1 MKGPASMTTDAPR
14 SGGAP
19 TNSDAPT
26 MHGARLRS

>member
-1 MKGPASMTTDAPR
+1 MKGPATMTTGAPM

-19 TNSDAPT
+19 TNSDAPR